1 MTRDRSLDEF
11 ATGDA
16 SDSSEPADGGSD
28 PTERDSTD
36 AEDHTSTDDS
46 EVGKSDDS
54 EVGKSDDSEVKE
66 SEDSEVD
73 DPAESIEVA
82 DVDPATATYQW
93 DPEGLECPACGRTVD
108 RLWTQEDERVC
119 ADCKEW

>member
-54 EVGKSDDSEVKE
+54 EVKE

-73 DPAESIEVA
+73 DPADSIEVA
-82 DVDPATATYQW
+82 DVEPATATYQW

-108 RLWTQEDERVC
+108 RLWIQEDERVC